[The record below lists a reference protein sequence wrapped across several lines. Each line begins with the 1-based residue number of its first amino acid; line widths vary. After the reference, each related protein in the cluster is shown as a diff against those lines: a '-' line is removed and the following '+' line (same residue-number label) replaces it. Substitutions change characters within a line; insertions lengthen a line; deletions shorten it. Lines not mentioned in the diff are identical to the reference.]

1 MCKSTISNGLIQNY
15 EKLSKLNTEKK
26 MGKGM
31 KIKPKS
37 LVFR

>member
-26 MGKGM
+26 WAKE
-31 KIKPKS
+31 
-37 LVFR
+37 